1 MQQNL
6 VPSKTTLA
14 IKALIILLS
23 SLLIIGCCLFI
34 PAGTLS
40 YWNGWLFLI
49 SIFIPVIIVFVY
61 LLINDPGLLAKR
73 LKTREE
79 VKEQRLIQKIGV
91 IPVVIGFLLPGFDFR
106 FKWSNVPVWLV
117 VIGVILIIL
126 GYVLFIMVIKQN
138 SYASRV
144 IEIQQNQ
151 KVIDTGLYSV
161 IRHPMY
167 LAGIIIMLF
176 SPVILGSFYGMIPMI
191 FYAIIIIFRI
201 YNEEEVLKKGLE
213 GYNEYL
219 KKVKYRLVPF
229 IW

>member
-1 MQQNL
+1 MQQNQ

-23 SLLIIGCCLFI
+23 GILIIGCCLFI

-49 SIFIPVIIVFVY
+49 SIFIPVIIVLIY

-73 LKTREE
+73 LKTKEK
-79 VKEQRLIQKIGV
+79 VKEQRLIQKIGI
-91 IPVVIGFLLPGFDFR
+91 IPVLTGFLLPGFDFR

-126 GYVLFIMVIKQN
+126 GYVLFIIVIRQN

-176 SPVILGSFYGMIPMI
+176 SPVILGSFYAVIPMI

-219 KKVKYRLVPF
+219 KKVKFRLIPF
-229 IW
+229 VW